1 MSYWPVEVKKDDR
14 AAMTKLASML
24 LVVVVGLAALSAAGP
39 TLIRIIGALVP
50 LVLVVGVVIAVL
62 RLVWFYTR

>member
-1 MSYWPVEVKKDDR
+1 
-14 AAMTKLASML
+14 MTKIVSTL
-24 LVVVVGLAALSAAGP
+24 LVVVVGLAAISAAGP
-39 TLIRIIGALVP
+39 TLTRLVGALVP

>member
-1 MSYWPVEVKKDDR
+1 
-14 AAMTKLASML
+14 MTKIAQAS

-50 LVLVVGVVIAVL
+50 LVLVVGIVIAIL
-62 RLVWFYTR
+62 RLVFFYTR